1 MTKRIAAI
9 LLTLL
14 ASPGMAQEHQHGTGE
29 KLGAV
34 HFATS
39 CNDVAQKDFN
49 RALALLHSFDF
60 GRAIQGF
67 NAVLEEDATCAIAY
81 FGVERLT
88 KANQNRSPHVGFI
101 LRRIAERLQ
110 HTVR

>member
-1 MTKRIAAI
+1 MGHRRVKLVAGI

-14 ASPGMAQEHQHGTGE
+14 ASPGVAQEHQHGAGE

-39 CNDVAQKDFN
+39 CNDVAQKEFN

-60 GRAIQGF
+60 GRSIKGF
-67 NAVLEEDATCAIAY
+67 NAVLE
-81 FGVERLT
+81 
-88 KANQNRSPHVGFI
+88 
-101 LRRIAERLQ
+101 
-110 HTVR
+110 